1 MGCAHTQNE
10 PAGGSFMTRCQT
22 GCGWALRIDLSQR
35 RDLKFPLAS
44 AGMGEMWKVRDTC
57 GAP

>member
-1 MGCAHTQNE
+1 
-10 PAGGSFMTRCQT
+10 MTRCQT